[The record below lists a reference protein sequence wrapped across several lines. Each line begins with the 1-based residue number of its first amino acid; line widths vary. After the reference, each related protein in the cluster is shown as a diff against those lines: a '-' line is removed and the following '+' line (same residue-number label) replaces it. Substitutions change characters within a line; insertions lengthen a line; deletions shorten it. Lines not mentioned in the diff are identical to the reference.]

1 MPIRNRTASRKR
13 PAAASPSFET
23 RGLDS
28 WDAYVKMITDSP
40 CSNWAF
46 RGQADAAWP
55 LSSTL
60 TRYFRAFHIPQ
71 ETWAAREERALGVFK
86 RKATHFL
93 AHVPSRDD
101 DFEWMA
107 LMQHHGAPTRLLDF
121 TWSPYVAAFF
131 ALERAADAAAVWG
144 LNPQAMTSI
153 TPLSGPSFT
162 LGQLDSR
169 IGADK
174 QVGYGE
180 PYLLNRRLAAQSGTL
195 VVPKRVGLPIEDIL
209 GRAAGTLVKFIL
221 PRDKVREHGMR
232 ELYRMKITQET
243 LFPDLDGLA
252 RSLAYELEFKW
263 WR

>member
-1 MPIRNRTASRKR
+1 MRAHARTNRRK
-13 PAAASPSFET
+13 PAAAAAFET
-23 RGLDS
+23 RVLDS
-28 WDAYVKMITDSP
+28 WDAYLKVITDSP
-40 CSNWAF
+40 YANWAF
-46 RGQADAAWP
+46 RGQGDAAWP

-60 TRYFRAFHIPQ
+60 TRYFRAFHVPQ
-71 ETWAAREERALGVFK
+71 ETWAGREERALGVFK
-86 RKATHFL
+86 RKATHL
-93 AHVPSRDD
+93 LSHIPARDD

-131 ALERAADAAAVWG
+131 ALERAAGDAAVWG

-162 LGQLDSR
+162 LSQLDSR

-174 QVGYGE
+174 QVGCGE

-195 VVPKRVGLPIEDIL
+195 VVPKQVGVPIEDIL
-209 GRAAGTLVKFIL
+209 GCAPGSLVKFIL
-221 PRDKVREHGMR
+221 SRAQVREIAMR
-232 ELYRMKITQET
+232 ELYRMKITHET

>member
-1 MPIRNRTASRKR
+1 M
-13 PAAASPSFET
+13 
-23 RGLDS
+23 LDS
-28 WDAYVKMITDSP
+28 WDAYLRAVTDP
-40 CSNWAF
+40 PYANWAF
-46 RGQADAAWP
+46 RGQGDAAWS

-60 TRYFRAFHIPQ
+60 TRYFRAYHIPQ
-71 ETWAAREERALGVFK
+71 ADWAGREDRALGIFK

-93 AHVPSRDD
+93 THIPARDD

-131 ALERAADAAAVWG
+131 ALERAADHAAVWG

-162 LGQLDSR
+162 LDQINSR
-169 IGADK
+169 IGVDK

-195 VVPKRVGLPIEDIL
+195 VVPTRVGVPVEDIL
-209 GRAAGTLVKFIL
+209 GRARGSLVKLVL
-221 PRDKVREHGMR
+221 PRDKVRELSMR
-232 ELYRMKITQET
+232 ELYRMKITHET